1 LPAFI
6 DHEDPVCDAGIES
19 IVFERVEGVDLGFL
33 DAARPDDSR
42 AHEIADQ
49 APVVGDGEFGV

>member
-1 LPAFI
+1 
-6 DHEDPVCDAGIES
+6 
-19 IVFERVEGVDLGFL
+19 LGFL